1 MIMSGLILSV
11 LGVALLCWLL
21 FALAV
26 LALPLYIGT
35 IAATVVFQYGGGA
48 ILAIVVGIVAATLAF
63 GATQF
68 AFAKSGS
75 PYARFA
81 IALLVTAPAVFA
93 GYHATLGIARIVVT
107 SEPGCQ
113 TLALLGSFVIGC
125 AALLRLTAAATRAA
139 NTPATANTHFASA
152 AIPNDG

>member
-1 MIMSGLILSV
+1 MIMSGIILSA
-11 LGVALLCWLL
+11 LGIALLCWLL
-21 FALAV
+21 FTLAV
-26 LALPLYIGT
+26 QALPLYIGA
-35 IAATVVFQYGGGA
+35 IAASLVFQNGVGA
-48 ILAIVVGIVAATLAF
+48 VRAIIVGFIAAASTL
-63 GATQF
+63 GTTQI

-81 IALLVTAPAVFA
+81 ITLLVTAPAVFA

-107 SEPGCQ
+107 SEPGRQ

-139 NTPATANTHFASA
+139 NPPTIANAHFASA
-152 AIPNDG
+152 ATPNDG